1 MKSLA
6 VPNTGMKTQAAPKT
20 GSRLAYLDNIRIYL
34 TVLVILHHSS
44 IAFGGGGDWLV
55 KDPTVDAIS
64 PILLGF
70 FTAVNQTYFMSAFFL
85 LAGYFTPRSLEK
97 KGPASFL
104 IDRLIRL
111 GIPLLVYTTLII
123 NINEY
128 LVQVVWRKM
137 PFTWLVEYDP
147 GHLWFLQALLL
158 FAVIYVV
165 YRGFSDRDRSQQRFQ
180 VFSDRYPTNRA
191 LIFTIAVLAILTFV
205 VRIFVPIGEWIGGFQ
220 LAHFVHYIFCFF
232 IGILAY
238 RGDWFS
244 RLEKSQA
251 RPWGILALVMLP
263 VFFAIAILGGVLEGE
278 EQLVKFAGG
287 VYWQSFVYSIWESV
301 MLIAVMTFLLYFFR
315 ERITQAGPLA
325 RTLAASVYTVYI
337 IHQTLVTAVDILF
350 IPISIPTILKF
361 VFVSIISVPLCFGL
375 GILIRKIPYAQR
387 VLG

>member
-1 MKSLA
+1 MKAQVALE
-6 VPNTGMKTQAAPKT
+6 TGMKSQAAPKT
-20 GSRLAYLDNIRIYL
+20 ASRLAFLDNIRIYL
-34 TVLVILHHSS
+34 TILVILHHSS

-55 KDPTVDAIS
+55 KDPSVDAIS
-64 PILLGF
+64 PIILGF

-97 KGPASFL
+97 KGPSSFL

-111 GIPLLVYTTLII
+111 GIPLLIYTTLII
-123 NINEY
+123 NINQF
-128 LVQVVWRKM
+128 LVQVVYWKV
-137 PFTWLVEYDP
+137 PFTWRLEYDP

-158 FAVIYVV
+158 FAVVYVV
-165 YRGFSDRDRSQQRFQ
+165 YRGFSDREGTQKRFQ
-180 VFSDRYPTNRA
+180 VFPDRYPTNRA
-191 LIFTIAVLAILTFV
+191 LIFTIAVLAVLTFV

-220 LAHFVHYIFCFF
+220 LAHFIHYIFCFF

-263 VFFAIAILGGVLEGE
+263 VFFVIAVLGGALEGG
-278 EQLVKFAGG
+278 EQLAKFGG
-287 VYWQSFVYSIWESV
+287 GLYWQSFVYSFWESV
-301 MLIAVMTFLLYFFR
+301 MLIAVTTFMLYFFR
-315 ERITQAGPLA
+315 ERVSQAGPLA

-337 IHQTLVTAVDILF
+337 IHQTLVTAVDIVF

-361 VFVSIISVPLCFGL
+361 VFVSIISVPLCFGVA
-375 GILIRKIPYAQR
+375 ILIRKIPYTQR